1 MSIPSVDVHTL
12 GFAAERKYN
21 NPYKINLH
29 VNTTTTDSNVDTIV
43 CSISNKT

>member
-1 MSIPSVDVHTL
+1 MSTPSVDVHTL
-12 GFAAERKYN
+12 SFAGERMYK

-29 VNTTTTDSNVDTIV
+29 VNTTTIDSNIDTVV